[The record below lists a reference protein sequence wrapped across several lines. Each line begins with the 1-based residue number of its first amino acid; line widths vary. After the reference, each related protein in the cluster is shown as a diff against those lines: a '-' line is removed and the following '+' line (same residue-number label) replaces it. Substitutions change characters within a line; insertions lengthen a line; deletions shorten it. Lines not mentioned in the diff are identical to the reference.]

1 MTLNTDRL
9 SKATSRKEDMTVWV
23 QNKLPRVESGNLFNQ
38 AQSPSLN
45 WISETVQPSVSTISE
60 NINLL
65 SPTNIPTINKEI
77 RQTALK
83 LWGTYLENQRNLMM
97 NTAQYALEQ
106 LWLNFNYM
114 WQTQAK
120 DVAKAFTIGSEALEK
135 WRQSVQESK
144 FMKWINKVLENTL
157 WKEWAEVAKNI
168 YSVTSPSW
176 MVLKWNE
183 LLSWLLN
190 KAGISAQ
197 SIEKEYQKDLD
208 ETLWWQRREKET
220 ISQNIKQW
228 DIPWITWNVWW
239 QLWYM
244 APSIMATWLWWK
256 AAWLTV
262 LFPSMFQ
269 EAYDRYI
276 QIEWITDN
284 EAFIAATIVW
294 LLNSAVEMWF
304 WLEDMV
310 AGKWVSWF
318 LTKLIKTPVLKY
330 LTKMWINIWWEWLEE
345 WLQRVFED
353 IWAYMLWEPSEFET
367 VWEYLKNVLNVDIK
381 EWSIMSALLLWIP
394 SHVSVTREIKRERSL
409 DSILDELDK
418 WITENLE
425 DVDKRATDINK
436 AMEDIFTRDSML
448 YDLAENEGTYE
459 EFLEDAKGYADEELL
474 QSIWNTVKWKPKVGT
489 EISDIDVSTEEWL
502 EWLEDIEDI
511 EYEEEWLEESVT
523 WEEITQTERDMDL
536 ITEFINQAEEHFNQK
551 LAQEQN
557 KTLEDVKR
565 QQQELKDFELSEQQT
580 EQINNALSN
589 LALTVDTKTLREA
602 WIKDNVPKI
611 VDWRYVRPKIFDSLK
626 QWTIWEWVK
635 PEATRKE
642 TEQQYY
648 KTVKQLN
655 EARNQR
661 RALISLINNL
671 NKTLD
676 TKKVNDMIN
685 EVNDAMWWNLIWK
698 NILLSD
704 LKNWNI
710 VGAAFK
716 ARAMVNDWNKVI
728 KKLKARADRQAWKYI
743 YRLHS
748 ESVDNQLI
756 WFSTFSLK
764 HKLKTRPT
772 ETKYINM
779 IQSALKKMSKVFNLD
794 MSKVFEWCHVIFLDY
809 GGSSRKQAWWSMEWF
824 VDWNWTPVI
833 PISLN
838 YVWWKESTVI
848 HELMH
853 WLDFIYQYRNW
864 WVSFVENDWLMYSA
878 DFLYT
883 LNQELPWLYKKL
895 LNELT
900 YWSGRKW
907 YWTKPTEVMSRIF
920 QEYYEYYVLNQTN
933 TVNDIWHWKDITVVK
948 DAVNKLTDLFREE
961 FGRNPVINWTE
972 TVEEYNRKIDD
983 MVNKFNSE
991 NTWKFLEMIEKVWL
1005 DKKYVSGKLEELG
1018 NKLKWW
1024 EIDWDTY
1031 IKEAWELNE
1040 QQQKEIEDKIWVRK
1054 EKIKKAWE
1062 QLKWLREKTE
1072 EAQSVDEVI
1081 RYAIMMSDLEFQW
1094 DMLMEL
1100 WQDFTDVMLWTRW
1113 ELSDLWIEAEKYND
1127 TVQEAKKY
1135 IEEFD
1140 LANKAKTYTEKY
1152 NKRKEELLDKL
1163 ADLYNNSLVGKWK
1176 TKKWFKKRI
1185 EKVLYVLAR
1194 TSDRL
1199 LNISPRIWAALME
1212 MEVKT
1217 WIMTAKYWRI
1227 ARPFFKKLRKLTKAQ
1242 QKEFHKLVIDFWDT
1256 TSDTTLWRE
1265 KLLKFVDKYWLRK
1278 EFDIVSDMLKAIR
1291 DEAIGAWLKIE
1302 DRENYF
1308 PRNVKDYD
1316 WLMEYLNKMIKEWK
1330 WDVDYTEETEL
1341 LWQLQKAISDTNLT
1355 EEQKQRRI
1363 RNVLTDLSW
1372 KFNKKVSTMSSHQ
1385 EKRTITWTKDW
1396 WEWLLKFYDTP
1407 DVALA
1412 KYIEDMA
1419 WRIERAKFFGM
1430 WVEAEWINDIYTEV
1444 KNLWLKLNDNLRE
1457 DIRLYILWE
1466 KDAIVNL
1473 VRDVVEQWKDYD
1485 SSVDIVAQLIAKMN
1499 DIYERDTDTS
1509 ITWALSKWIKEWWIT
1524 PDNLEEVRWLL
1535 KSYFDSRATSEWAA
1549 AIQALG
1555 SLVFLSDI
1563 RNTLTQTADIW
1574 FTIAQWGLIKPV
1586 ADVILRNNWINVD
1599 VLWIEDP
1606 REELKVDNGVGKVT
1620 SKTLKATWFKTF
1632 DMFFKNTFLDQVFR
1646 SMCKQARS
1654 RFKWKQKVLETR
1666 LNALW
1671 WIEKAK
1677 QILKIYKEWK
1687 LPLTEDWAL
1696 ILEEAMPVLVDCAC
1710 ELWNTQPIYKSSRTQ
1725 YYNDAD
1731 MGRNWYNLKTY
1742 PLSLLNRWFWSTKRK
1757 FKYMRDAGYWVA
1769 KAWKYAAGFLISNMI
1784 IMTISEVFAWEI
1796 KNLWDTI
1803 PYWLYQLA
1811 WKWSDDD
1818 KEWKETILYTWL
1830 NKWSKEAGELIWDNF
1845 KEQLAWMFL
1854 FNRYSKTAWNIYWG
1868 KWVIMEQLPPILET
1882 VTELVKII
1890 LWTYNRIVWENVF
1903 ADVKNPAIWSR
1914 RVPWIW
1920 SLIYQSWWKEYAK
1933 EHKDVEKIKEKKGRE
1948 DKSSNKYNIN
1958 F

>member
-45 WISETVQPSVSTISE
+45 WISETVQPSVSSDVFSWTTIPSKDAYNYAKSIGWSMLE
-60 NINLL
+60 EQQQTIKNTFANLINETYSNINQWISNAVDLFSWIKQNFWWWITTTFSKSAQNLL
-65 SPTNIPTINKEI
+65 QEWAYVSQIWNK
-77 RQTALK
+77 
-83 LWGTYLENQRNLMM
+83 
-97 NTAQYALEQ
+97 LEQ
-106 LWLNFNYM
+106 WIAKRLW
-114 WQTQAK
+114 TED
-120 DVAKAFTIGSEALEK
+120 DVARVKKEWEEWYETIKWWANKA
-135 WRQSVQESK
+135 SK
-144 FMKWINKVLENTL
+144 FLEEAQKWYWWDTL
-157 WKEWAEVAKNI
+157 LQWEWAKGYVNELS
-168 YSVTSPSW
+168 YQLWQMSPSIAA
-176 MVLKWNE
+176 
-183 LLSWLLN
+183 WL
-190 KAGISAQ
+190 
-197 SIEKEYQKDLD
+197 
-208 ETLWWQRREKET
+208 
-220 ISQNIKQW
+220 
-228 DIPWITWNVWW
+228 
-239 QLWYM
+239 
-244 APSIMATWLWWK
+244 LWWK
-256 AAWLTV
+256 TATFLT
-262 LFPSMFQ
+262 LLPFMSQ
-269 EAYDRYI
+269 EAYDRYSN
-276 QIEWITDN
+276 IEWVSDTQVFLASN
-284 EAFIAATIVW
+284 IVW
-294 LLNSAVEMWF
+294 ILNSLVETIF
-304 WLEDMV
+304 WLENL
-310 AGKWVSWF
+310 ASWWRKITPKF
-318 LTKLIKTPVLKY
+318 LKKPVLNY
-330 LTKMWINIWWEWLEE
+330 LSKFGVEYWVNITWETLEE
-345 WLQRVFED
+345 VIQAINED
-353 IWAYMLWEPSEFET
+353 IWAFLLWEESEFES
-367 VWEYLKNVLNVDIK
+367 VWDMLTSSSYWKQMYRETIVPTAKI
-381 EWSIMSALLLWIP
+381 SAWLLWLPTHI
-394 SHVSVTREIKRERSL
+394 STMHEIKKEQ
-409 DSILDELDK
+409 SIDNVLDELDK

-511 EYEEEWLEESVT
+511 EYEEEWVEESVT

-648 KTVKQLN
+648 KTVEQLN

-716 ARAMVNDWNKVI
+716 ARAMVNDWNKII

-809 GGSSRKQAWWSMEWF
+809 GGSSSRKAWWSMEWF

-1054 EKIKKAWE
+1054 EKVKKTWE

-1113 ELSDLWIEAEKYND
+1113 ELSDLTQETIEYGLKSL
-1127 TVQEAKKY
+1127 EAKEY

-1140 LANKAKTYTEKY
+1140 LANKVKTYTEKY

-1265 KLLKFVDKYWLRK
+1265 KLLAFVDKYWLRK

-1291 DEAIGAWLKIE
+1291 DEAIGAWLKVE

-1330 WDVDYTEETEL
+1330 WDVDYIEETEL
-1341 LWQLQKAISDTNLT
+1341 LWQLQKAISDTSLT

-1372 KFNKKVSTMSSHQ
+1372 KFNKKVSTRSSHQ
-1385 EKRTITWTKDW
+1385 KKRTITWTKDW

-1444 KNLWLKLNDNLRE
+1444 ENLWLKLNDNLRE

-1466 KDAIVNL
+1466 KEAIANL

-1509 ITWALSKWIKEWWIT
+1509 ITWVLSKWIKEWWIT
-1524 PDNLEEVRWLL
+1524 PDNLEEVSWLL

-1671 WIEKAK
+1671 WEEKAK

-1742 PLSLLNRWFWSTKRK
+1742 PLSLLNRWVWSTKRK

-1933 EHKDVEKIKEKKGRE
+1933 EHKDVEKIKEKKGKWE